1 MIKNKSDHSLV
12 YTDEFIN
19 TIEQDFVFSNKPINR
34 FKVKL
39 ETTKNQNA
47 EKKTLL
53 EELKKNIN
61 SIENCNLKSN
71 SNHLILGDGKPD
83 SPIMLIGEAPSAI
96 EDEAGKTFQ
105 GEVGTLLD
113 KMLLAIEIKRDS
125 IYLSYA
131 INFRP
136 PEDVLSWAAERDAKI
151 VFSNSPEAAVDQ
163 AIAVNTDCWVSMS
176 DNPEEAAARA
186 KAFEP
191 YRVNL
196 SDNGVFLHCLPAYR
210 GNEVEAR
217 VIDGP
222 QSVVFD
228 EAENRNHIQK
238 AILLWCF
245 EG

>member
-39 ETTKNQNA
+39 EITKNQNA

-96 EDEAGKTFQ
+96 EDESGKTFQ

-113 KMLLAIEIKRDS
+113 KMLLAIKIKRDS

-136 PEDVLSWAAERDAKI
+136 PEDRKPTSQEIKRYSIFLKKHISIIDPKLIIVMGSSAMEALTGSGNKI
-151 VFSNSPEAAVDQ
+151 SKE
-163 AIAVNTDCWVSMS
+163 
-176 DNPEEAAARA
+176 
-186 KAFEP
+186 
-191 YRVNL
+191 
-196 SDNGVFLHCLPAYR
+196 R
-210 GNEVEAR
+210 GNWKEIILDNKTYPMMISFNPSYLIR
-217 VIDGP
+217 FP
-222 QSVVFD
+222 
-228 EAENRNHIQK
+228 ENKKYSWEDLKKIRDKIK
-238 AILLWCF
+238 ELKIKL
-245 EG
+245 

>member
-96 EDEAGKTFQ
+96 EDEASKTFQ
-105 GEVGTLLD
+105 GEVGALLD
-113 KMLLAIEIKRDS
+113 KMLMAIEIKRDS

-136 PEDVLSWAAERDAKI
+136 PEDRKPTSQEIKRYSIFLKKHISIIDPKLIIVMGSSAMEALTGSGNKI
-151 VFSNSPEAAVDQ
+151 SKE
-163 AIAVNTDCWVSMS
+163 
-176 DNPEEAAARA
+176 
-186 KAFEP
+186 
-191 YRVNL
+191 
-196 SDNGVFLHCLPAYR
+196 R
-210 GNEVEAR
+210 GNWKEIILDNKTYPMMISFNPSYLIR
-217 VIDGP
+217 FP
-222 QSVVFD
+222 
-228 EAENRNHIQK
+228 ENKKYSWEDLKKIRDKIK
-238 AILLWCF
+238 ELKIKL
-245 EG
+245 

>member
-96 EDEAGKTFQ
+96 EDESGKTFQ

-136 PEDVLSWAAERDAKI
+136 PEDRKPTSQEIKRYSIFLKKHISIIDPKLIIVMGSSAMEALTGSGNKI
-151 VFSNSPEAAVDQ
+151 SKE
-163 AIAVNTDCWVSMS
+163 
-176 DNPEEAAARA
+176 
-186 KAFEP
+186 
-191 YRVNL
+191 
-196 SDNGVFLHCLPAYR
+196 R
-210 GNEVEAR
+210 GNWKEIILDNKTYPMIISFNPSYLIR
-217 VIDGP
+217 FP
-222 QSVVFD
+222 
-228 EAENRNHIQK
+228 ENKKYSWEDLKKIRDKIK
-238 AILLWCF
+238 ELKIKL
-245 EG
+245 

>member
-19 TIEQDFVFSNKPINR
+19 TIEQDFVFSNRPINR

-39 ETTKNQNA
+39 ETTKNQND

-96 EDEAGKTFQ
+96 EDESGKTFQ

-136 PEDVLSWAAERDAKI
+136 PEDRKPTSQEIKRYSIFLKKHISIIDPKLIIVMGSSAMEALTGSGNKI
-151 VFSNSPEAAVDQ
+151 SKE
-163 AIAVNTDCWVSMS
+163 
-176 DNPEEAAARA
+176 
-186 KAFEP
+186 
-191 YRVNL
+191 
-196 SDNGVFLHCLPAYR
+196 R
-210 GNEVEAR
+210 GNWKEIILDNKTYPMMISFNPSYLIR
-217 VIDGP
+217 FP
-222 QSVVFD
+222 
-228 EAENRNHIQK
+228 ENKKYSWEDLKKIRDKIK
-238 AILLWCF
+238 ELKIKL
-245 EG
+245 

>member
-53 EELKKNIN
+53 EELKQNIN
-61 SIENCNLKSN
+61 SIENCNLKST

-96 EDEAGKTFQ
+96 EDESGKTFQ

-136 PEDVLSWAAERDAKI
+136 PEDRKPTSQEIKRYSIFLKKHISIIDPKLIIVMGSSAMEALTGSGNKI
-151 VFSNSPEAAVDQ
+151 SKE
-163 AIAVNTDCWVSMS
+163 
-176 DNPEEAAARA
+176 
-186 KAFEP
+186 
-191 YRVNL
+191 
-196 SDNGVFLHCLPAYR
+196 R
-210 GNEVEAR
+210 GNWKEIILDNKTYPMMISFNPSYLIR
-217 VIDGP
+217 FP
-222 QSVVFD
+222 
-228 EAENRNHIQK
+228 ENKKYSWEDLKKIRDKIK
-238 AILLWCF
+238 ELKIKL
-245 EG
+245 